1 MAGGRSTLPPVGAA
15 SVVLDVVDVVDVV
28 EEDGVAGED
37 DEDEVDDDEVDEGS
51 TFSTGIFLSMDDGLV
66 CSS

>member
-1 MAGGRSTLPPVGAA
+1 M
-15 SVVLDVVDVVDVV
+15 VDVVDMV